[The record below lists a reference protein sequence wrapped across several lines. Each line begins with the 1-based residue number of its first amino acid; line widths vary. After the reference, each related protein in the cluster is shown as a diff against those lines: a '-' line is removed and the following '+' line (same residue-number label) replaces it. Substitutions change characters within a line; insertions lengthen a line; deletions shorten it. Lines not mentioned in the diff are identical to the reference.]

1 MNVVIVLDCK
11 IMKNLK
17 RKDEEKYKKNKIIV
31 EETDEQKKV
40 LH

>member
-1 MNVVIVLDCK
+1 
-11 IMKNLK
+11 MKNLK

>member
-1 MNVVIVLDCK
+1 
-11 IMKNLK
+11 MKSLK

>member
-1 MNVVIVLDCK
+1 MK
-11 IMKNLK
+11 ILK